1 MSLKMSKQATK
12 ELLDSN
18 AAKYRKTH
26 SRKAKGKLLRQ
37 LMELTGYKSPK
48 SIIRYYSRTR
58 KRKRVKKRGRL
69 PKLQPCDIELIK
81 SIWLN
86 SDQPCGKRLHPMLP
100 TWLQAYSKRQ
110 EIDEASQR
118 RILSVSPATLDR
130 VLRNCKVDDI
140 HKANKQT
147 ISALKQSIP
156 IIDTTRKI
164 DVAGHLYA
172 DTVAHCGDSIR
183 GNFVWTLTVTDDLTL
198 WTLNRA
204 IWNKGQEA
212 TCTAFLYLLRE
223 MPFMVRSIN
232 TDNGSEFINYHLQR
246 MLKEKYKRC
255 KLTRSRPYKKNDNA
269 RAEERNR
276 HKVRELI
283 GYERIDNEQ
292 CVFLLNQV
300 YRYHNLLTNF
310 FIANT
315 RLVSKQRNPVTGK
328 TRKKYDKAR
337 TPYERV
343 MEQMKD
349 GARKRNLIALRESL
363 DPIELQENI
372 QKSLKMALRQKSS
385 VNDGDVSCLS
395 LRRR

>member
-1 MSLKMSKQATK
+1 MSLKMSKQAII

-18 AAKYRKTH
+18 AAKYRKTR
-26 SRKAKGKLLRQ
+26 SRKAKGELLKQ

-48 SIIRYYSRTR
+48 SIIRHFLRTR
-58 KRKRVKKRGRL
+58 RRKRVEKRGRL

-81 SIWLN
+81 SIWLK
-86 SDQPCGKRLHPMLP
+86 SDQPCGKRLHSMLP

-110 EIDEASQR
+110 EIDEASKR

-130 VLRNCKVDDI
+130 VLRDCKVDDL

-204 IWNKGQEA
+204 IWNKGQDA

-232 TDNGSEFINYHLQR
+232 TDNGSEFINHHLQR

-255 KLTRSRPYKKNDNA
+255 KLTRSRPYKKNGNA

-283 GYERIDNEQ
+283 GYERIDKEQ

-310 FIANT
+310 FIAST

-372 QKSLKMALRQKSS
+372 QKSLKRLFHLMKPESIL
-385 VNDGDVSCLS
+385 
-395 LRRR
+395 

>member
-1 MSLKMSKQATK
+1 MSLKMSKQAII
-12 ELLDSN
+12 ELLNSN

-26 SRKAKGKLLRQ
+26 SRKAKGGLLKQ

-48 SIIRYYSRTR
+48 SIIRYFSCTR
-58 KRKRVKKRGRL
+58 RRKRVEKRGRL
-69 PKLQPCDIELIK
+69 PKLQPCDIALIK
-81 SIWLN
+81 SIWLK
-86 SDQPCGKRLHPMLP
+86 SDQPCGKRLHPMLL
-100 TWLQAYSKRQ
+100 TWLHAYSKRHK
-110 EIDEASQR
+110 IDEESQR

-130 VLRNCKVDDI
+130 VLRDCKVDDL

-204 IWNKGQEA
+204 IWNKGQDA

-246 MLKEKYKRC
+246 MLKERYKRC

-310 FIANT
+310 FIAST

-328 TRKKYDKAR
+328 TKKKYDKAR

-372 QKSLKMALRQKSS
+372 QKSLKKLFHLMKPESIL
-385 VNDGDVSCLS
+385 
-395 LRRR
+395 

>member
-1 MSLKMSKQATK
+1 MSLKMSKQAII
-12 ELLDSN
+12 ELLNSN
-18 AAKYRKTH
+18 TLKYRKAH
-26 SRKAKGKLLRQ
+26 SRKAKSELLKQ
-37 LMELTGYKSPK
+37 LMELTGYKSSK
-48 SIIRYYSRTR
+48 SIIRYYSRIR
-58 KRKRVKKRGRL
+58 KRKRVEKRGRL
-69 PKLQPCDIELIK
+69 PKLQLNDIELIK
-81 SIWLN
+81 TIWLK

-100 TWLQAYSKRQ
+100 TWLKAFSKRH
-110 EIDEASQR
+110 EIDEESQR
-118 RILSVSPATLDR
+118 RVLSVSPATLDR
-130 VLRNCKVDDI
+130 VLRGFKVDDI
-140 HKANKQT
+140 HKDNKQT

-164 DVAGHLYA
+164 DIPGHLYA
-172 DTVAHCGDSIR
+172 DTVAHCGDSTR
-183 GNFVWTLTVTDDLTL
+183 GSFVWTLTVTDDLTL
-198 WTLNRA
+198 WTQNRA

-212 TCTAFLYLLRE
+212 TCAAFLYLLRE

-246 MLKEKYKRC
+246 MLKERYKRC

-310 FIANT
+310 FIAST

-328 TRKKYDKAR
+328 TKKKYDKAR

-349 GARKRNLIALRESL
+349 GARKRNLVSLKESL

-372 QKSLKMALRQKSS
+372 QKSLKKLF
-385 VNDGDVSCLS
+385 S
-395 LRRR
+395 LMNPESIL

>member
-1 MSLKMSKQATK
+1 MSLRMSKQSII
-12 ELLDSN
+12 ELLNSN
-18 AAKYRKTH
+18 AVKYRKTR
-26 SRKAKGKLLRQ
+26 SRKAKGELLKQ
-37 LMELTGYKSPK
+37 LMELTGYKSSK
-48 SIIRYYSRTR
+48 SIIRYYSRAR
-58 KRKRVKKRGRL
+58 KHKRVEKSGRL
-69 PKLQPCDIELIK
+69 PKLQPCDIEFIK
-81 SIWLN
+81 SIWLK

-100 TWLQAYSKRQ
+100 TWLQAYSKRH
-110 EIDEASQR
+110 EIDEESQR

-130 VLRNCKVDDI
+130 VLRDYKVDDL

-204 IWNKGQEA
+204 IWNKGQDA

-246 MLKEKYKRC
+246 MLKERYKRC

-310 FIANT
+310 FITST
-315 RLVSKQRNPVTGK
+315 RLISKQRNPVTGK
-328 TRKKYDKAR
+328 TRKQYDKAR

-349 GARKRNLIALRESL
+349 GARKRNLIALREAL

-372 QKSLKMALRQKSS
+372 QKSLKKLFHLMKSGS
-385 VNDGDVSCLS
+385 VL
-395 LRRR
+395 

>member
-1 MSLKMSKQATK
+1 MSLKMSKQAII
-12 ELLDSN
+12 ELLNSN
-18 AAKYRKTH
+18 AAKYRKAH
-26 SRKAKGKLLRQ
+26 SRKAKGELLKQ
-37 LMELTGYKSPK
+37 LMELSGYKSSK
-48 SIIRYYSRTR
+48 SIIRYYSRR
-58 KRKRVKKRGRL
+58 RRRRQVEKRGRL
-69 PKLQPCDIELIK
+69 PKLQPCDIEIIK
-81 SIWLN
+81 SIWLK
-86 SDQPCGKRLHPMLP
+86 SDQPCGKRLYSMLP
-100 TWLQAYSKRQ
+100 TWLPAYSKRH
-110 EIDEASQR
+110 EIDAESQK

-130 VLRNCKVDDI
+130 VLRDCKVDDI
-140 HKANKQT
+140 HKAHKQT

-156 IIDTTRKI
+156 IVDTTRKI

-172 DTVAHCGDSIR
+172 DTVAHCGDSTR

-204 IWNKGQEA
+204 IWNKGQDS

-232 TDNGSEFINYHLQR
+232 TDNGSEFINHHLQR

-310 FIANT
+310 FIAST

-328 TRKKYDKAR
+328 TKKKYDKAR

-349 GARKRNLIALRESL
+349 GARKRNLIALREAL

-372 QKSLKMALRQKSS
+372 QKSLKRLFHLMKPESIL
-385 VNDGDVSCLS
+385 
-395 LRRR
+395 

>member
-26 SRKAKGKLLRQ
+26 SRKAKGKLFRQ

-48 SIIRYYSRTR
+48 SIIRYYSRSR

-223 MPFMVRSIN
+223 MPFMVCSIN
-232 TDNGSEFINYHLQR
+232 TDNGLEFINYHSQR
-246 MLKEKYKRC
+246 MLKEKHKRC
-255 KLTRSRPYKKNDNA
+255 KLTRFRPYKKNDNA

-310 FIANT
+310 FIAST
-315 RLVSKQRNPVTGK
+315 RLVSKQRNPATGK

-343 MEQMKD
+343 MEQIKD
-349 GARKRNLIALRESL
+349 GARKRKLAALRESL

-372 QKSLKMALRQKSS
+372 QKSLKRLFHLMKPESII
-385 VNDGDVSCLS
+385 
-395 LRRR
+395 

>member
-1 MSLKMSKQATK
+1 MK
-12 ELLDSN
+12 
-18 AAKYRKTH
+18 
-26 SRKAKGKLLRQ
+26 
-37 LMELTGYKSPK
+37 
-48 SIIRYYSRTR
+48 
-58 KRKRVKKRGRL
+58 
-69 PKLQPCDIELIK
+69 
-81 SIWLN
+81 

-110 EIDEASQR
+110 EIDEASKR

-130 VLRNCKVDDI
+130 VLRDCKVDEI

-204 IWNKGQEA
+204 IWNKGQDA

-246 MLKEKYKRC
+246 MLKERYKRC

-269 RAEERNR
+269 RAE
-276 HKVRELI
+276 
-283 GYERIDNEQ
+283 
-292 CVFLLNQV
+292 
-300 YRYHNLLTNF
+300 
-310 FIANT
+310 
-315 RLVSKQRNPVTGK
+315 
-328 TRKKYDKAR
+328 
-337 TPYERV
+337 
-343 MEQMKD
+343 
-349 GARKRNLIALRESL
+349 
-363 DPIELQENI
+363 
-372 QKSLKMALRQKSS
+372 
-385 VNDGDVSCLS
+385 
-395 LRRR
+395 

>member
-1 MSLKMSKQATK
+1 MSLKMSKQAII
-12 ELLDSN
+12 ELLNSN
-18 AAKYRKTH
+18 ALKYRKAH
-26 SRKAKGKLLRQ
+26 SRKAKGELLKQ
-37 LMELTGYKSPK
+37 LMELTGYKSSK
-48 SIIRYYSRTR
+48 SIIRYYSRIR
-58 KRKRVKKRGRL
+58 KRKRVEKRGRL
-69 PKLQPCDIELIK
+69 PKLQLNDIELIK
-81 SIWLN
+81 TIWLK

-100 TWLQAYSKRQ
+100 TWLKAFSKRQ
-110 EIDEASQR
+110 EIDEESQR
-118 RILSVSPATLDR
+118 RVLSVSPATLDR
-130 VLRNCKVDDI
+130 VLRGFKVDDI

-164 DVAGHLYA
+164 DIPGHLYA
-172 DTVAHCGDSIR
+172 DTVAHCGDSTR
-183 GNFVWTLTVTDDLTL
+183 GSFVWTLTVTDDLTL
-198 WTLNRA
+198 WTQNRA

-212 TCTAFLYLLRE
+212 TCAAFLYLLRE

-232 TDNGSEFINYHLQR
+232 TENGSEFINYHLQR
-246 MLKEKYKRC
+246 MLKERYKRC

-283 GYERIDNEQ
+283 GFERIDNEQ

-310 FIANT
+310 FIAST

-328 TRKKYDKAR
+328 TKKKYDKAR

-349 GARKRNLIALRESL
+349 GTRKRNLVSLKESL

-372 QKSLKMALRQKSS
+372 QKSLKKLF
-385 VNDGDVSCLS
+385 S
-395 LRRR
+395 LMKPESIL

>member
-1 MSLKMSKQATK
+1 MSLKMSKQAII
-12 ELLDSN
+12 ELLNSN

-26 SRKAKGKLLRQ
+26 SRKAKGELLKQ

-48 SIIRYYSRTR
+48 SIIRYFSRTR
-58 KRKRVKKRGRL
+58 RYKRVEKRGRL
-69 PKLQPCDIELIK
+69 PKLQPCDIALIK
-81 SIWLN
+81 SIWLK

-100 TWLQAYSKRQ
+100 TWLHAYSKRHK
-110 EIDEASQR
+110 IDEESQR

-130 VLRNCKVDDI
+130 VLRDCKVDDL

-204 IWNKGQEA
+204 IWNKGQDA

-232 TDNGSEFINYHLQR
+232 TDNGSEFINHHLQR

-283 GYERIDNEQ
+283 GYERIDNAQ

-310 FIANT
+310 FIAST

-349 GARKRNLIALRESL
+349 GARKRNLVALREAL

-372 QKSLKMALRQKSS
+372 QKSLKRLFHLMKPESIL
-385 VNDGDVSCLS
+385 
-395 LRRR
+395 

>member
-1 MSLKMSKQATK
+1 MSLKMSKQEII
-12 ELLDSN
+12 ELLNSN

-26 SRKAKGKLLRQ
+26 SRKAKGGLLKQ

-48 SIIRYYSRTR
+48 SIIRYFSRTR
-58 KRKRVKKRGRL
+58 KRKQVEKRGRL
-69 PKLQPCDIELIK
+69 PKLQPCDIELLK
-81 SIWLN
+81 SIWLK

-100 TWLQAYSKRQ
+100 TWLPAYSKRHK
-110 EIDEASQR
+110 IDEESQR

-130 VLRNCKVDDI
+130 VLRDCKVDDI
-140 HKANKQT
+140 HKSNKQT

-164 DVAGHLYA
+164 DIAGHLYA
-172 DTVAHCGDSIR
+172 DTVAHCGDSTR
-183 GNFVWTLTVTDDLTL
+183 GNFAWTLTVTDDLTL

-212 TCTAFLYLLRE
+212 TCAAFLYLLRE
-223 MPFMVRSIN
+223 MPFMIRSIN

-300 YRYHNLLTNF
+300 YRYHNQLTNF
-310 FIANT
+310 FITST
-315 RLVSKQRNPVTGK
+315 RLISKQRNPVTGK

-349 GARKRNLIALRESL
+349 GARKRNLIAMRESL

-372 QKSLKMALRQKSS
+372 QKSLKKLFHLMKPESIL
-385 VNDGDVSCLS
+385 
-395 LRRR
+395 